1 MVSESDRH
9 SQIPA
14 KRSFSQLISSQRIS
28 LTAIN
33 SEDKTYCI
41 TTDTDIGALAASI
54 QQLGLIHP
62 PVLKHLRSE
71 YIIISG
77 FRRIAACR
85 QLGWS
90 EISASV
96 LSPDVD
102 NATCARY
109 AIADNSYQR
118 PLNIVEI
125 SRSFL
130 LLSANVSDK
139 TRQLMYASDLGL
151 PAHRDHIKKIEK
163 ICRLPERI
171 QEAILNGTI
180 SLAIALELL
189 KFETDIAIDLVK
201 LFDQLKIGV
210 NKQRELI
217 LMFDEIALREKIPLH
232 ALLNEGDVRQI
243 LDDAELD
250 RVQKGHRIK
259 QYLRSRRFPT
269 ISGMTKKFENL
280 VSTLELGDSVK
291 LIPPKDF
298 EGTTYTLTLQFRN
311 HSELSELQSKL
322 DNIIRNRDLKKFLL
336 E

>member
-1 MVSESDRH
+1 MVSESDGH
-9 SQIPA
+9 SQFPA
-14 KRSFSQLISSQRIS
+14 KRSFSQLIRSQRIS
-28 LTAIN
+28 LSAVN

-41 TTDTDIGALAASI
+41 TTDTDIRALAASI

-62 PVLKHLRSE
+62 PVLKHLHSE

-96 LSPDVD
+96 LRPDVD
-102 NATCARY
+102 NETCALY
-109 AIADNSYQR
+109 AIADNSHQR

-125 SRSFL
+125 SRSFF
-130 LLSANVSDK
+130 LLSANISDQ

-163 ICRLPERI
+163 ICRLPGRI
-171 QEAILNGTI
+171 QDAILNGAI
-180 SLAIALELL
+180 SFAIALELL
-189 KFETDIAIDLVK
+189 KFETDIGIDLVK

-217 LMFDEIALREKIPLH
+217 LLFEEIALREKIPLR
-232 ALLNEGDVRQI
+232 ALLNEADVRHI

-250 RVQKGHRIK
+250 RVQKGRRIK
-259 QYLRSRRFPT
+259 QYLRSRRFPMIINT
-269 ISGMTKKFENL
+269 ITKFENL
-280 VSTLELGDSVK
+280 VSTLKLGDSVK

-298 EGTTYTLTLQFRN
+298 EGTTYTLRLQFRS
-311 HSELSELQSKL
+311 HAELSELQSTL
-322 DNIIRNRDLKKFLL
+322 DNIIRNRDLKKFLP